1 MSIEFLAAS
10 DAPFMGGNIHAC
22 PLRGHSTSFQLVDE
36 FGDGKPYAGLTYE
49 IIDYEDIV
57 YTGKLDAT
65 GSGKLDNHYCGP
77 VVLKLNQ
84 LFKGSEALYKDLRAR
99 PHYPLPITELQ
110 VRAEKSRFFNKSV
123 VRTQA
128 NPAKDLAN
136 ANAYYQIEVSELVQ
150 HIAHLP
156 PVAFRSDPP
165 NMVVHTLMRQPA
177 KTRAFTIQ
185 NPGAPG
191 WRDERCRQPDGH
203 GHGRAGICTATA
215 QAKGHRPASEQ
226 TSCAGS
232 ASDEGTAPN
241 AVDRQRV
248 LRAQP
253 LSTGAD
259 VDVELHRLW
268 SGAEHTTPT
277 TPPALKQPTT

>member
-110 VRAEKSRFFNKSV
+110 VRAEKSRFFNKSG

-185 NPGAPG
+185 NPGAP
-191 WRDERCRQPDGH
+191 DGGMSAVVSPMDTAMVELGFAPPLPKPKGIALLPNKH
-203 GHGRAGICTATA
+203 HVLEVRPMRAL
-215 QAKGHRPASEQ
+215 RPM
-226 TSCAGS
+226 
-232 ASDEGTAPN
+232 
-241 AVDRQRV
+241 
-248 LRAQP
+248 
-253 LSTGAD
+253 LSTGN
-259 VDVELHRLW
+259 EFC
-268 SGAEHTTPT
+268 
-277 TPPALKQPTT
+277 ALNLYQLALMSTLSYTDFGQEPNTQPRQRRPH